1 MTSESTRTT
10 ENEALGKK
18 IGAIEN
24 EVATVKIAI
33 RRASRTRL
41 ALLVAVVAVIGI
53 SVWMFYNLARSFAS
67 EETLNLFAE
76 KAKERIEDSSPEALK
91 QVQRLQKTALPKL
104 QEAFNAQVE
113 KDRPKFMSA
122 LEMERDTLLGNLQN
136 QLEVKIK
143 DHMEGASDK
152 YQAILQDEFP
162 ELEDPELLDDMF
174 SSIVNIMDR
183 LAEEYYSDKIRG
195 EIEGLNE
202 KWDNF
207 EMADVPGEGEPR
219 LEQQFLAA
227 LLNLAAMKVDDQSV
241 E

>member
-122 LEMERDTLLGNLQN
+122 LEMERDALLGNLQN

-143 DHMEGASDK
+143 DHMEEASDK

-202 KWDNF
+202 KWNNF

-227 LLNLAAMKVDDQSV
+227 LLNLAAMKVDEQSV